1 MRKVLTAQEAPIA
14 APRVAAQAGTLRFD
28 LRGLEVYLAVC
39 DAGSMTVA
47 ARLLG
52 LTQPAVSQI
61 IRQLE
66 FGLGV
71 QLIDRKLRPLGIT
84 PAGVMLRQR
93 GRELLAEAREVL
105 PAVQQSRKAKL
116 PLIRVGLVDSFA
128 IMFGPPLANSLRP
141 LASQLSIWSGLAH
154 AHGNALLN
162 RQVDL
167 IVTTDALEDVE
178 GFKRYLLLE
187 EPFILAVPTQWRG
200 RAKANLQLA
209 QLAAEMPLV
218 RYSARSHIG
227 MQVDRHLRRLNIE
240 VPRTFEFDVSDG
252 IVAMVAEGLGWAIT
266 TPLCVL
272 GARLPLD
279 RIALIPLPSPGATRQ
294 LVLVARSGELGRLPA
309 HIAGLARRILNERL
323 IPKLNDL
330 LPGIADQIRI
340 G

>member
-1 MRKVLTAQEAPIA
+1 MRKVLTAQQTPVA
-14 APRVAAQAGTLRFD
+14 ASRVAAQAGTLRFD

-47 ARLLG
+47 AQNLG
-52 LTQPAVSQI
+52 LTQPAISQI

-66 FGLGV
+66 LGLGA

-84 PAGVMLRQR
+84 PAGIMLRQR
-93 GRELLAEAREVL
+93 GRELIAEAREVL
-105 PAVQQSRKAKL
+105 PAVRQSRKAKL

-128 IMFGPPLANSLRP
+128 IMFGPPLASALRP
-141 LASQLSIWSGLAH
+141 FASQLSIWSGLAH
-154 AHGNALLN
+154 AHSHALLN

-167 IVTTDALEDVE
+167 IVTTDPLEDAE
-178 GFKRYLLLE
+178 GFTRYLLLE
-187 EPFILAVPTQWRG
+187 EPFILLVPAQWRG
-200 RAKANLQLA
+200 RTKANLTLA

-227 MQVDRHLRRLNIE
+227 MQLDRHLRRLNIE
-240 VPRTFEFDVSDG
+240 VPRTLEFDVSDG

-272 GARLPLD
+272 SARLPLE
-279 RIALIPLPSPGATRQ
+279 RVTLAPLPPPGTSRQ
-294 LVLVARSGELGRLPA
+294 LVLVARRGELGRLPA
-309 HIAGLARRILNERL
+309 QIASLARRILNERL
-323 IPKLNDL
+323 IPQMNDL
-330 LPGIADQIRI
+330 MPSIADQTRI